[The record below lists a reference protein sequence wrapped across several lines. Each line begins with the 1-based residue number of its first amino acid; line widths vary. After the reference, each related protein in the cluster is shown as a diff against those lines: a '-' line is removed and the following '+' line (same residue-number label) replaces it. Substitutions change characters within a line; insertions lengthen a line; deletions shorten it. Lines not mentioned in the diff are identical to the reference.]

1 MFVVRYWVQI
11 PFLLLYLLWVV
22 SDYIFGTFKIL
33 TRVTINIKELITR
46 VTSDR
51 VYSIMEWIDSI
62 DTELVLGYVIL
73 LNAIGILLY
82 MGLSEW
88 VE

>member
-1 MFVVRYWVQI
+1 LFVVRYWVRF
-11 PFLLLYLLWVV
+11 PFHLLYLLWVV

>member
-1 MFVVRYWVQI
+1 LFVVRYWVRF
-11 PFLLLYLLWVV
+11 PFHLLYLLWVV

-62 DTELVLGYVIL
+62 DTELVLGWIIL